1 MLDSFPIVS
10 FLVWAP
16 IIVGLFML
24 IQGSYGYHTRDYSCC
39 KYFAAISSIVVFIAS
54 IILYLKFDINNPN
67 MQFTEDF
74 LWIPIFDIH
83 YSVGIDGISLPLI
96 ILTTLFIPITI
107 LASFQSV
114 KTKITQYLALF
125 LIMEGLM
132 LGVFVSRDA
141 FLFYVFWEA
150 MLLPMYLVI
159 GVWGGPDRIYA
170 AIKFFLY
177 SFLGSLLMLVA
188 LIYLYMQTN
197 SFSIVD
203 FTNVKIP
210 LLDQKLIFLAFL
222 AAFGVKLPIWPV
234 HTWLRIAHVEAPT
247 GGSVILAA
255 ITLKM
260 GGYGFLR
267 FCLPITPDAAIWFSD
282 YLIVLSLIAIIYIGI
297 MAIIQTDMK
306 RLIAYSSIAHMGFVT
321 LGVAAGYKIVAITQ
335 IAGGNYHKPDIINE
349 IVMGFEGAMVQMISH
364 GLISGALFLC
374 IGVLYDRMH
383 TRDISAYGGVVN
395 KMPWFAALFLL
406 FGMASSGLPGTS
418 GFVGEFFVILTSFKV
433 GFWITFFAATGLIFS
448 AAYNLW
454 LYRRVIFGKVV
465 NDNVAKLE
473 EASYLELSLLSVL
486 AILVLALGFWPKPL
500 VDVMHVSLHHLTSLA
515 FLDKI

>member
-1 MLDSFPIVS
+1 MFDSFPIVS
-10 FLVWAP
+10 LLVWLP
-16 IIVGLFML
+16 ILAGIFML
-24 IQGSYGYHTRDYSCC
+24 IQGTYGPNFRDFTCC
-39 KYFAAISSIVVFIAS
+39 KYFAASISTIVFIIS
-54 IILYLKFDINNPN
+54 ILMYLRFDINNPH

-74 LWIPIFDIH
+74 LWIPLFNIH
-83 YSVGIDGISLPLI
+83 YSLGVDGISLPLI
-96 ILTTLFIPITI
+96 LLTTLFIPIVI
-107 LASFQSV
+107 FSAFNSV
-114 KTKITQYLALF
+114 KSKISQYLALF

-132 LGVFVSRDA
+132 LGVFVARDA

-150 MLLPMYLVI
+150 MLLPMYLAI

-188 LIYLYMQTN
+188 LVYLYMKTN
-197 SFSIVD
+197 SFSIAD
-203 FTNVKIP
+203 FTNLKIP
-210 LLDQKLIFLAFL
+210 LFEQKLMFFAFL
-222 AAFGVKLPIWPV
+222 AAFGVKLPMWPV

-267 FCLPITPDAAIWFSD
+267 FCLPVTPDAAVWFSD
-282 YLIVLSLIAIIYIGI
+282 YLIILSLIAIVYIGI

-335 IAGGNYHKPDIINE
+335 ASGLSYNKPDIINE
-349 IVMGFEGAMVQMISH
+349 IVMGFEGAMVMMISH

-374 IGVLYDRMH
+374 AGVLYDRMH
-383 TRDISAYGGVVN
+383 TRDISAYGGVVS
-395 KMPWFAALFLL
+395 KMPWFAMFFMIFA
-406 FGMASSGLPGTS
+406 MANSGLPGTS
-418 GFVGEFFVILTSFKV
+418 GFVGEFFVILTSFKA
-433 GFWITFFAATGLIFS
+433 GFWITFFAATSLIFS

-465 NDNVAKLE
+465 NDNVEKLE
-473 EASYLELSLLSVL
+473 EANYLELSILGVL
-486 AILVLALGFWPKPL
+486 AILVLILGFWPKPL
-500 VDVMHVSLHHLTSLA
+500 VDIMHVSLHHLTSLA
-515 FLDKI
+515 FIDKI

>member
-260 GGYGFLR
+260 GG
-267 FCLPITPDAAIWFSD
+267 
-282 YLIVLSLIAIIYIGI
+282 
-297 MAIIQTDMK
+297 
-306 RLIAYSSIAHMGFVT
+306 
-321 LGVAAGYKIVAITQ
+321 
-335 IAGGNYHKPDIINE
+335 
-349 IVMGFEGAMVQMISH
+349 
-364 GLISGALFLC
+364 
-374 IGVLYDRMH
+374 
-383 TRDISAYGGVVN
+383 
-395 KMPWFAALFLL
+395 
-406 FGMASSGLPGTS
+406 
-418 GFVGEFFVILTSFKV
+418 
-433 GFWITFFAATGLIFS
+433 
-448 AAYNLW
+448 
-454 LYRRVIFGKVV
+454 
-465 NDNVAKLE
+465 
-473 EASYLELSLLSVL
+473 
-486 AILVLALGFWPKPL
+486 
-500 VDVMHVSLHHLTSLA
+500 
-515 FLDKI
+515 